1 MELISTMNFNSGIVM
16 ATKIFSPIKEKNNI
30 IVILIKL
37 LAIISVANSFFGFSK
52 SLEIKVPLELLSCV
66 IWSTSFCDKENKA
79 TPVPES
85 NAEQNNKRSIPKTPN
100 ARLVSIAYKNGK
112 LGSGSKLIKIS

>member
-1 MELISTMNFNSGIVM
+1 M
-16 ATKIFSPIKEKNNI
+16 
-30 IVILIKL
+30 LIKL

-52 SLEIKVPLELLSCV
+52 SLEISVPLELLSCV
-66 IWSTSFCDKENKA
+66 ISSTSFCDKENNA

-85 NAEQNNKRSIPKTPN
+85 NAEQNNKINIPKSPN
-100 ARLVSIAYKNGK
+100 ARLVSIACKNGK